1 MKATRARAKTWRKWS
16 WDFYL
21 GIQCCMEGFLK
32 SLLPLLLLLLL
43 PITIHAQ
50 FNYTT
55 NDDDTI
61 TITRYTG
68 PGGDVT
74 IPNAMNGLPVTS
86 IGDYAFFH
94 CTSLTDIT
102 IPNSVTSIGQDAFFY
117 CTSLTNVMIPDSV
130 TNIGVE
136 AFTICSSLNAITVD
150 ALNPFYSSVGG
161 VLFNECQTTL
171 VEYPGGLGGSYTI
184 PSTVTSIGS
193 GAFYYCTS
201 LTNITIPNDIISI
214 GDGAFESC
222 FSLTDI
228 TIPNSVISIGS
239 GAFSYCISLTNV
251 IIPDSV
257 TSLGDEAFYNCT
269 SLTSVIVPN
278 SVTSLGDFTFRYCTS
293 LSGLFFQGNAPSF
306 GFGVFDGDNNP
317 IVYYSA
323 RTTGW
328 GPTFDGLPAFLWD
341 PLSENG
347 VHDHQRRYHHHGIH
361 RPGR

>member
-1 MKATRARAKTWRKWS
+1 MEKLVHCGVGDLGSGVGSGKPLNPKGEPCPQRSVMKATRARAKTWRKWS

-136 AFTICSSLNAITVD
+136 AFTICSSLTRDNGGCAQPLLQQCGRSLVQRVPDHPRRISRRIGRKLHDPQQRHQHRERCVLLLHQPDQHHDTQRRHQHRGLCVRELLQPD
-150 ALNPFYSSVGG
+150 RASRSPTASSA
-161 VLFNECQTTL
+161 
-171 VEYPGGLGGSYTI
+171 
-184 PSTVTSIGS
+184 S
-193 GAFYYCTS
+193 GAVRSTS
-201 LTNITIPNDIISI
+201 
-214 GDGAFESC
+214 
-222 FSLTDI
+222 
-228 TIPNSVISIGS
+228 
-239 GAFSYCISLTNV
+239 CISLTNV
-251 IIPDSV
+251 TIPDSV
-257 TSLGDEAFYNCT
+257 TSIGGEAFYDCT
-269 SLTSVIVPN
+269 SLTSVIIPN
-278 SVTSLGDFTFRYCTS
+278 SVTSTR
-293 LSGLFFQGNAPSF
+293 GLCVPDTAP
-306 GFGVFDGDNNP
+306 
-317 IVYYSA
+317 A
-323 RTTGW
+323 
-328 GPTFDGLPAFLWD
+328 
-341 PLSENG
+341 
-347 VHDHQRRYHHHGIH
+347 
-361 RPGR
+361 